1 MVNTAN
7 ARSCRKKK
15 GFLRDSLNTSGASK
29 RHGSFE
35 NQGGLGYSAVMRG
48 WKIVTVLI

>member
-15 GFLRDSLNTSGASK
+15 GFLRDSLNASGA
-29 RHGSFE
+29 
-35 NQGGLGYSAVMRG
+35 
-48 WKIVTVLI
+48 WKIVTVLICQLKRGYSGGIAGV